1 MVRGRNARCRLAN
14 RSINRL
20 PMPPGAATS
29 FEGIAIGTRQ
39 MSIDTEV
46 LSSKPV
52 DLLGD
57 MYAAEYTSQSPASMR
72 DGSRITCGRGETLGG
87 LAGIMLRTSAM
98 GSRPTGVVRDRTAQR
113 GPMV

>member
-14 RSINRL
+14 RFDQPFAN
-20 PMPPGAATS
+20 ATWGRY
-29 FEGIAIGTRQ
+29 FFRR
-39 MSIDTEV
+39 IDTEV

-72 DGSRITCGRGETLGG
+72 D
-87 LAGIMLRTSAM
+87 LA
-98 GSRPTGVVRDRTAQR
+98 P
-113 GPMV
+113 